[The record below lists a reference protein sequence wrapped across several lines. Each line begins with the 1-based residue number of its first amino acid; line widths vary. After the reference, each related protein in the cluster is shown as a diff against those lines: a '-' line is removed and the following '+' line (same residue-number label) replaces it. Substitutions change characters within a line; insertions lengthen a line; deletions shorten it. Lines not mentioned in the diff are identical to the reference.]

1 MLFKT
6 YSSVLDRLQL
16 LMTHGAKYVDTML
29 SDAQRAKT
37 CPGYCNVNTEHMISL
52 QRSLTL
58 RDSYLFDVLQLKCPT
73 QEGSAHPLV
82 ACSIFRSSMGGREDF
97 SAIFTVTFSSHW
109 PGAHGKKLEKTNNEQ
124 WGSGM
129 SNGAS
134 AACAITGCG
143 LQGVGGSRQGSRNQR
158 CPSGAHLGHLLR
170 NSVLFKTQPI
180 SSCSLLN
187 ESISFTAV
195 GCLKEMFDKFVK
207 SDCLLSCQALF
218 ESMIPLSC
226 HLNMKQQPV
235 SLA

>member
-1 MLFKT
+1 
-6 YSSVLDRLQL
+6 
-16 LMTHGAKYVDTML
+16 MTHGAKYVDTMV

-52 QRSLTL
+52 QQSLTL
-58 RDSYLFDVLQLKCPT
+58 RDLYLFDVLQLKCPA

-129 SNGAS
+129 SNGAR

-158 CPSGAHLGHLLR
+158 CPAGAHLGHLLR

-180 SSCSLLN
+180 SSVFSKWKHFFQWVVWRKCLTGLLN
-187 ESISFTAV
+187 LIVYSLAKR
-195 GCLKEMFDKFVK
+195 CLKVWYH
-207 SDCLLSCQALF
+207 SH
-218 ESMIPLSC
+218 IC
-226 HLNMKQQPV
+226 HLDMMHQPV